1 MFLQHK
7 RVSSAIPSSDGVRWE
22 KMMVCGQSPRWS
34 AHHLFPVSKLEG
46 EQCALFVHRRR
57 SIRRAHDWEDPC
69 ERSHFNHALG
79 SRRQG
84 GFADDVAR
92 AGLHRSHDL
101 RPLQGL
107 RRVIR
112 AMTEFHGIVNI
123 RIDRNGVPMLRLLQS
138 HAPDMRIEC
147 LKDEGL
153 YPTYLVP
160 LRQIDLDHGRLVA
173 LNVAD
178 LPKPPV
184 AEKAP

>member
-1 MFLQHK
+1 
-7 RVSSAIPSSDGVRWE
+7 
-22 KMMVCGQSPRWS
+22 
-34 AHHLFPVSKLEG
+34 
-46 EQCALFVHRRR
+46 
-57 SIRRAHDWEDPC
+57 
-69 ERSHFNHALG
+69 
-79 SRRQG
+79 
-84 GFADDVAR
+84 VAR

-123 RIDRNGVPMLRLLQS
+123 RIDRNGVPMLRLL
-138 HAPDMRIEC
+138 R
-147 LKDEGL
+147 
-153 YPTYLVP
+153 
-160 LRQIDLDHGRLVA
+160 RLVA